1 MRPTITRPCWDWQCP
16 YPARRGLRG
25 YAWVHYRVFQV
36 DPSVHI
42 AISTA
47 VMRRPRPSE
56 FPTRE
61 FISQGVFGRSCFRAT
76 PAWSTRSRRGVNVR
90 DALRAVYLT
99 EATEPEHCRRV
110 QTVVGK
116 LPGLPGNRTWSFS
129 PWRSSWAWASH
140 REGGDGAPQRG
151 RRPAGVEVR
160 HGSGERWDEI
170 PGPAGCGNQGGSF
183 TNRGSWPRGAGLH
196 HGTWGLIR
204 WMIGCSTIAFTP
216 APMWQVLLL
225 GSHASAGVIPG
236 RSQRPWSGRCLS
248 ALGVMTIGAAAASN
262 TKSALPNLRV
272 RRCCSPNFRQNG
284 LRGRFHHPFS
294 PTGSASPVGSRPSGV
309 GR

>member
-47 VMRRPRPSE
+47 VIRRPRPSE

-116 LPGLPGNRTWSFS
+116 LPALPDRTWAFG
-129 PWRSSWAWASH
+129 PWRSNQGMGQH
-140 REGGDGAPQRG
+140 EGGRRRGPQR
-151 RRPAGVEVR
+151 R
-160 HGSGERWDEI
+160 
-170 PGPAGCGNQGGSF
+170 
-183 TNRGSWPRGAGLH
+183 
-196 HGTWGLIR
+196 
-204 WMIGCSTIAFTP
+204 TP
-216 APMWQVLLL
+216 PD
-225 GSHASAGVIPG
+225 G
-236 RSQRPWSGRCLS
+236 RSSRYMGPRNDGTRFLS
-248 ALGVMTIGAAAASN
+248 RQDVAMKGVR
-262 TKSALPNLRV
+262 LR
-272 RRCCSPNFRQNG
+272 
-284 LRGRFHHPFS
+284 
-294 PTGSASPVGSRPSGV
+294 TEGV
-309 GR
+309 GTGVLVYITGLGD

>member
-1 MRPTITRPCWDWQCP
+1 MKRSSANRGPKRWTPARRSNDCIRQSATHPRCAGVSYSKSKCGGEDHRTLTRAAILQRSITRPCWDWQCP

-47 VMRRPRPSE
+47 VIRRPRPSE

-110 QTVVGK
+110 QIVVGK
-116 LPGLPGNRTWSFS
+116 LPGLPDRTWAFG
-129 PWRSSWAWASH
+129 PWRSS
-140 REGGDGAPQRG
+140 
-151 RRPAGVEVR
+151 
-160 HGSGERWDEI
+160 
-170 PGPAGCGNQGGSF
+170 
-183 TNRGSWPRGAGLH
+183 
-196 HGTWGLIR
+196 
-204 WMIGCSTIAFTP
+204 
-216 APMWQVLLL
+216 
-225 GSHASAGVIPG
+225 
-236 RSQRPWSGRCLS
+236 
-248 ALGVMTIGAAAASN
+248 
-262 TKSALPNLRV
+262 
-272 RRCCSPNFRQNG
+272 
-284 LRGRFHHPFS
+284 
-294 PTGSASPVGSRPSGV
+294 
-309 GR
+309 